1 MHLLL
6 LSINNQLLTFISRL
20 NSINIDLNKTNL
32 SLSIYVKTK
41 INKIE
46 GDLVFVSCNCL
57 MT

>member
-20 NSINIDLNKTNL
+20 NSINIDLNKTKL
-32 SLSIYVKTK
+32 SLSINVKTK

-46 GDLVFVSCNCL
+46 
-57 MT
+57 